1 MEVVNTEK
9 RRRKASGIKIVG
21 QAQGKEKEE
30 EVEKGRANG
39 LEM

>member
-1 MEVVNTEK
+1 VEVVNTEK

-21 QAQGKEKEE
+21 RAQGKKREE
-30 EVEKGRANG
+30 EVEKRRANG